1 MIQKQLK
8 KPSKLIYDRNESSI
22 NKLNENIPINE
33 IFSLHIDPNIIKLKE
48 QAKIK
53 EEELK

>member
-33 IFSLHIDPNIIKLKE
+33 IFNLHIDPNIIKLKE